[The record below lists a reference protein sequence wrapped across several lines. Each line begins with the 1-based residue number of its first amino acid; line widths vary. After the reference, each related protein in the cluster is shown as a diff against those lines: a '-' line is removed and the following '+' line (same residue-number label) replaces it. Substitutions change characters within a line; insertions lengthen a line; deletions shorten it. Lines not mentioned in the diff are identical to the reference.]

1 MFARIDR
8 SAIIG
13 GVAACVLLTMSHC
26 WARAEA
32 PLRVLILSGE
42 GDPGSRATTPVL
54 RQLLADTG
62 RFDVRVCESTAG
74 LTASTFEGFDLLVD
88 NGAGVI
94 RGGETERA
102 IAEAVSTGKGLVV
115 AHGALRTSSPPRFGP
130 AIPGDGPPP
139 PVRFLDVRIEM
150 TDHPIV
156 VGMKGRFRTA
166 DTVPRGAAV
175 RTDAVPIATAVE
187 VGSGGKGEPV
197 LLASRSGRGRVAW
210 LALGHDP
217 SAMHEPLFIALLARA
232 CEWAATG
239 SVTLPADPGP
249 SRPDPAAVRALLI
262 TGGHDHEAAFY
273 SLFDGYKDLDRL
285 PVDTAANAFQ
295 KDLRDKYD
303 VVIMYDFTRDLDATG
318 RKNLRDFAEAG
329 KGIVVLHHA
338 LLNNQTWT
346 WWSEEV
352 VGGRYRLRREGQA
365 PSSSVKDNQSIFV
378 TPAAPHPV
386 LRGIGPFHIIDEAY
400 KNLYMS
406 PRIRPL
412 LTTDN
417 PTSDTNLA
425 WIGPCTTA
433 RVVAIQLGH
442 GRSAFDHPAYR
453 TLVHNA
459 VLWAAGKLR

>member
-1 MFARIDR
+1 MGRA
-8 SAIIG
+8 AIACG
-13 GVAACVLLTMSHC
+13 AAWVLLAMAQGR
-26 WARAEA
+26 ARAEA

-42 GDPGSRATTPVL
+42 GDPATRDTTPVL
-54 RQLLADTG
+54 RRILADTG
-62 RFDVRVCESTAG
+62 RFDVRVCEATDG
-74 LTASTFEGFDLLVD
+74 LTTRTFDGFDLLVD
-88 NGAGVI
+88 NGAGVV
-94 RGGETERA
+94 RGGDTGRA
-102 IAEAVSTGKGLVV
+102 IAEAVSSGKGLVV
-115 AHGALRTSSPPRFGP
+115 AHGALRTSSPPPFWP
-130 AIPGDGPPP
+130 AIPRDGPLP
-139 PVRFLDVRIEM
+139 PVRFLDVKLGVAE
-150 TDHPIV
+150 HPIV
-156 VGMKGRFRTA
+156 AGLKGRFRTA
-166 DTVPRGAAV
+166 DAVPRGTSAG
-175 RTDAVPIATAVE
+175 TDAVLIATADE
-187 VGSGGKGEPV
+187 ASSGGKGEPV

-217 SAMHEPLFIALLARA
+217 SAMHESMFVALLARA

-239 SVTLPADPGP
+239 AVTLPAEPGP
-249 SRPDPAAVRALLI
+249 VRPDPGAVRALLI
-262 TGGHDHEAAFY
+262 TGGHDHDAAFY
-273 SLFDGYKDLDRL
+273 ALFDGYKELDRL
-285 PVDTAANAFQ
+285 PVDTAASAFQ

-338 LLNNQTWT
+338 LLNYQSWT

-352 VGGRYRLRREGQA
+352 VGGRYRLRREGQS

-378 TPAAPHPV
+378 TPAVPHPV
-386 LRGIGPFHIIDEAY
+386 LQGIGPFHITDEAY

-417 PTSDTNLA
+417 STSDTNLA
-425 WIGPCTTA
+425 WIGPCTTS

-459 VLWAAGKLR
+459 VLWTAGKLR